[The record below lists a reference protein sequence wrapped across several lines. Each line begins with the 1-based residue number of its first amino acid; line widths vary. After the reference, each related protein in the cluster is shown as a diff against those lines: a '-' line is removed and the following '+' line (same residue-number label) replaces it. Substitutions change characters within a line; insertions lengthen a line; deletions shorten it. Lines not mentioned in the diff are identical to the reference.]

1 MGKVRF
7 RGGMSRK
14 DGKDRTKEKPIMV
27 LHPKTD
33 MVYPLSQHI
42 GLPAKPV
49 VEVGD
54 NVLVGQ
60 RIAVASGVV
69 SANILSSVSGK
80 VKAIEE
86 RKTVSGDWCESIVI
100 ANDGAYQTIEGF
112 GVEREYAG
120 FSKTELRACIK
131 DAGIVGLG
139 GVGFPTHVK
148 LTPKNDDSIQYVI
161 VNGVECEPFLTADY
175 RMMLEESEKLVG
187 GLKILLRLFENAKGV
202 IALDKRNKACI
213 RSLSALIKNEP
224 RIVIKKIK
232 GTYPQGAERM
242 LIYKVTGRKLNSSM
256 IPTDVG
262 CVVNN
267 AGTVLAVYKAVA
279 ESEPPV
285 SRVVTVSGTL
295 FTRPHNFL
303 VPLGTPMEEV
313 AAAAGG
319 LGKKPGK
326 IVVGGPMTGRS
337 PESLDVPVTK
347 QTSALL
353 AFSKD
358 EMGMAKESPCIRC
371 GRCVTVCPERL
382 VPMHLFKMAE
392 RSDKKKFAD
401 RGGMECCDCGAC
413 TYVCPA
419 GKNLAETIRQTRRSI
434 LDERRKR

>member
-27 LHPKTD
+27 LYPKTD

-54 NVLVGQ
+54 SVLVGQ
-60 RIAVASGVV
+60 RIAVAAGVV
-69 SANILSSVSGK
+69 SANILSSVSGR

-86 RKTVSGDWCESIVI
+86 RKTASGEWCESIVI
-100 ANDGAYQTIEGF
+100 ANDGAYRTIDGF

-120 FSKTELRACIK
+120 FSKAEIRACIK

-148 LTPKNDDSIQYVI
+148 LTPKNEDAIQYVI
-161 VNGVECEPFLTADY
+161 VNGAECEPYLTADY
-175 RMMLEESEKLVG
+175 RMMLEDSEKLVA

-202 IALDKRNKACI
+202 IVLDKRNKACI
-213 RSLSALIKNEP
+213 RELSALIKNEP
-224 RIVIKKIK
+224 RIELKKIK

-242 LIYKVTGRKLNSSM
+242 LIHKVAGRKLNSSM

-267 AGTVLAVYKAVA
+267 VGTVLAVYKAVA
-279 ESEPPV
+279 ESEPLI

-303 VPLGTPMEEV
+303 VPFGTPMEELV
-313 AAAAGG
+313 AAAGG

-337 PESLDVPVTK
+337 PESLNVPVTK

-358 EMGMAKESPCIRC
+358 EMRVIKESPCIRC
-371 GRCVTVCPERL
+371 GRCVAACPERL
-382 VPMHLFKMAE
+382 VPMRLLNVADKQ
-392 RSDKKKFAD
+392 DKKKFVAL
-401 RGGMECCDCGAC
+401 GGMECCDCGAC